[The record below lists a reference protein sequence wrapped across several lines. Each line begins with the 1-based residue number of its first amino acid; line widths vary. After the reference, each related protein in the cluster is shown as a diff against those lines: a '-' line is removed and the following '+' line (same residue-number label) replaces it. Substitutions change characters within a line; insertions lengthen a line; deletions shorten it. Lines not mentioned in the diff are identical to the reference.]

1 MSDDL
6 VKSMEDDLRIG
17 CSASIGDTR
26 KELFTLAVV
35 TIKAQTARIEE
46 LEGKMRQ
53 ILEWHP
59 TITTAPRRRISE
71 IREIAKS
78 ALTGGKKDE

>member
-1 MSDDL
+1 MSDNL
-6 VKSMEDDLRIG
+6 VRRLRMDVEPSEGDMEDAADLI
-17 CSASIGDTR
+17 
-26 KELFTLAVV
+26 E
-35 TIKAQTARIEE
+35 AQAARIEE